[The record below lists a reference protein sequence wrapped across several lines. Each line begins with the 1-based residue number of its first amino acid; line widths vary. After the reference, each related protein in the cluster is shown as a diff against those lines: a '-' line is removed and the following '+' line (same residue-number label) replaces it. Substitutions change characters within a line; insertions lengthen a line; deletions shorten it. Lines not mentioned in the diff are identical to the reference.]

1 MHYLKAM
8 IKQTLM
14 LPPPIPQT
22 VPRES
27 VKDVN
32 LLGYH
37 IAAGTQ
43 VIINS
48 WTIRRDP
55 LSWENPEEHRSER
68 FLNSTIDVKGINFEL
83 IPFGA
88 GRRGCSG
95 TAFAV
100 VINELALARL
110 VHKFNFALQEGL
122 KLEDLDMTEGSGIT
136 IRRK

>member
-68 FLNSTIDVKGINFEL
+68 
-83 IPFGA
+83 
-88 GRRGCSG
+88 RGCSR

>member
-1 MHYLKAM
+1 M
-8 IKQTLM
+8 IKETLL
-14 LPPPIPQT
+14 LPPPIPLL

-37 IAAGTQ
+37 IATVTQ

-48 WTIRRDP
+48 WTIGRDALP
-55 LSWENPEEHRSER
+55 WENPEEHRSES
-68 FLNSTIDVKGINFEL
+68 FLNSTIDVKGLNFEF

-88 GRRGCSG
+88 GRMGCSG

-110 VHKFNFALQEGL
+110 VHKFNYVLQEGL

-136 IRRK
+136 IRKK

>member
-1 MHYLKAM
+1 M
-8 IKQTLM
+8 IKETLM
-14 LPPPIPQT
+14 LPPPIPQI

-37 IAAGTQ
+37 IAAETQ

-48 WTIRRDP
+48 WTNRRDP
-55 LSWENPEEHRSER
+55 LSWENPKEHRSER
-68 FLNSTIDVKGINFEL
+68 FLNSTIDVTGLSFEL

-95 TAFAV
+95 TSFAI

-122 KLEDLDMTEGSGIT
+122 KLEDLDMTKGIGIT
-136 IRRK
+136 IHRK